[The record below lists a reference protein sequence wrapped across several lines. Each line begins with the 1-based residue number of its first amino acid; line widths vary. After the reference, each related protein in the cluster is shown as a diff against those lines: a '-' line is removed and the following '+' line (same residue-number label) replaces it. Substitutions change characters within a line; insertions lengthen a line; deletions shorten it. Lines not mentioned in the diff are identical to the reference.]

1 MSVATTSEHLRDE
14 AQFPAA
20 RARTPV
26 EVAASVIGGRHRALI
41 VWNLF
46 WGGKG
51 FFQLLR
57 EMDGIPRRT
66 LTFELEE
73 LERNG
78 IVRKCIQRSPQP
90 RVEYALTPL
99 GTSLKVVVGT
109 MYEWGLMVRS
119 LPAAVQPDDTEAP
132 GFSHHNHYPRI
143 VSTSSEKEEKAAS
156 DSRIQVSETDVQ

>member
-1 MSVATTSEHLRDE
+1 MAVATTLVDFRDD
-14 AQFPAA
+14 AQLPAA

-26 EVAASVIGGRHRALI
+26 EVTAAVLGGRHRALI

-51 FFQLLR
+51 FYQLLR

-66 LTFELEE
+66 LAFELEE

-78 IVRKCIQRSPQP
+78 IVHKRIQRSPHP
-90 RVEYALTPL
+90 KVAYTLTPL

-109 MYEWGLMVRS
+109 MYEWGLMVRD
-119 LPAAVQPDDTEAP
+119 LPLAVEPAGTEAP
-132 GFSHHNHYPRI
+132 GFAHNDYPRI
-143 VSTSSEKEEKAAS
+143 VRASSEAEEEAGS
-156 DSRIQVSETDVQ
+156 ESIHVSEVEVQ

>member
-1 MSVATTSEHLRDE
+1 MAATTTFQDLRDE

-26 EVAASVIGGRHRALI
+26 EVTASVLAGRHRALI

-57 EMDGIPRRT
+57 ELDGIPRRT

-78 IVRKCIQRSPQP
+78 IVRKRIQRSPQP
-90 RVEYALTPL
+90 RIEYTLTPL

-119 LPAAVQPDDTEAP
+119 LPPAVQPDDMEAP
-132 GFSHHNHYPRI
+132 GFSHSNHYPRI
-143 VSTSSEKEEKAAS
+143 VRASSEREEETG
-156 DSRIQVSETDVQ
+156 SESTIHVPEAEAQ